1 MVLANRER
9 RHGVSIVYLS
19 TGLQVSGYGHPRS
32 GLLINQATTQRW
44 WLVVASC
51 YGTQGNI
58 VICRCVPVVCDSV
71 FALDERGNGSYP
83 VRRLVLHVAN
93 RCAELRGSWRQS
105 TWMDFRLLEID
116 CVILAILGEFIL
128 LRQSSVM
135 SSILLINQPVDPWLH
150 SVCS

>member
-1 MVLANRER
+1 M
-9 RHGVSIVYLS
+9 
-19 TGLQVSGYGHPRS
+19 
-32 GLLINQATTQRW
+32 
-44 WLVVASC
+44 VASC

-135 SSILLINQPVDPWLH
+135 SSILLINQPVDPLTPFRVLITCTQLQPIIELISLYQIFLPTFQPTH
-150 SVCS
+150 CQSLFRHLTNSFH